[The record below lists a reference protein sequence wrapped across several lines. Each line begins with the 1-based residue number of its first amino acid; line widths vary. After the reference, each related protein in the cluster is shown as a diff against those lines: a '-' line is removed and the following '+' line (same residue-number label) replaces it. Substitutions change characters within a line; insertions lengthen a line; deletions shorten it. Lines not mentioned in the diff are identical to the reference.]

1 MNQAK
6 DKVTLIN
13 QADEVLGEM
22 DKVEAHRGQG
32 KLHRAISVFLFNKK
46 GQILVQQ
53 RSQSKIVAA
62 EKWANTACGNV
73 RPDES
78 YLECAHRRLREELGI
93 EDAKLDLVG
102 KFRYSVEF
110 NNGFSEREV
119 DQVYLGQ
126 WQGKPDPDPKEVK
139 ETDWVSL
146 ERMQEQADRKN
157 WAPWVSII
165 FKQKQIL
172 KKLKEYAKA

>member
-6 DKVTLIN
+6 NKVTLIN

-46 GQILVQQ
+46 GQVLVQQ
-53 RSQSKIVAA
+53 RSQYKIVAA

-78 YLECAHRRLREELGI
+78 YLECAQRRLREELGI
-93 EDAKLDLVG
+93 KDVKLDLVG

-110 NNGFSEREV
+110 ENGFSEREL

-126 WQGKPDPDPKEVK
+126 WQGELNPDPREVK
-139 ETDWVSL
+139 KTDWIRL
-146 ERMQEQADRKN
+146 EEMKEQADQSD
-157 WAPWVSII
+157 WAPWVFII
-165 FKQKQIL
+165 FEQKQIL
-172 KKLKEYAKA
+172 KKLRKYAKA